1 MRSGE
6 VARETRKPLSVKR
19 VLGLR
24 PQAVSLSFDDLR
36 ITLAPG
42 TIGPPAGRA
51 GCLALSLSPGR
62 WAPPANV
69 PRNSTLSVV
78 SGALLRTRGDV
89 PDLLLPGDMSEV
101 RSTDGDRWK
110 VLSSSA
116 AALVVLLTPATV
128 AELAAVPGA
137 TQALLRARSRQ
148 HERDIELRSIVGIYD
163 IEDRILSF
171 FAHLA
176 RHIGE
181 PEGAATRIPLRLEQ
195 RRVEEILSAGHTQA
209 TTAFR
214 SLFQAGTLVHDATG
228 WLFRGALSNAAE
240 QETCSAPNTFR
251 SNDH

>member
-1 MRSGE
+1 MRQ
-6 VARETRKPLSVKR
+6 T
-19 VLGLR
+19 
-24 PQAVSLSFDDLR
+24 VSLSFDDLR
-36 ITLAPG
+36 VTLAPG
-42 TIGPPAGRA
+42 SVGPPAVRA
-51 GCLALSLSPGR
+51 GCLALSLTRGR
-62 WAPPANV
+62 WKPPATSA
-69 PRNSTLSVV
+69 RNSTLTLV
-78 SGALLRTRGDV
+78 SGAMLRTNGQLA
-89 PDLLLPGDMSEV
+89 DLLLPGDMSEV
-101 RSTDGDRWK
+101 RPTDGAHWK
-110 VLSSSA
+110 VLSTSG
-116 AALVVLLTPATV
+116 ALVVLLTPATV

-148 HERDIELRSIVGIYD
+148 HERDVELRSIVGIYD

-214 SLFQAGTLVHDATG
+214 SLFQAGTLVHDAAG
-228 WLFRGALSNAAE
+228 WLVRCTLTGTAA

-251 SNDH
+251 SNGH